1 MKALQKKEIGQFVA
15 DDFRTAAVFSEY
27 GIDFCCRGNRPLDEV
42 CSMKNIALDEILEK
56 LNVSALKQQNNT
68 QAFNT
73 WPLDLLASYIE
84 KTHHRYVES
93 KIPVLFQFLGKLCKV
108 HGERHPELHEINSL
122 FKEVAG
128 ELAQH
133 MKKEELVLFP
143 RIKKMVKSMEE
154 NSPLE
159 PAHFGTV
166 QNPISMMEHEHD
178 NAGQVFRDISKLSN
192 GYAPPEDACN
202 TYRVTFSMLDDFEK
216 DLHLHIHLENNI
228 LFPKALKMEQ
238 MLKSANQL

>member
-1 MKALQKKEIGQFVA
+1 MKAIQKKEIGQFVA
-15 DDFRTAAVFSEY
+15 ENFRTAAIFSEY

-42 CSMKNIALDEILEK
+42 CNKKNIVLDEILEK
-56 LNVSALKQQNNT
+56 LNISASQQQDNM

-73 WPLDLLASYIE
+73 WPLDLLAIYIE

-93 KIPVLFQFLGKLCKV
+93 KIPVLLQFLEKLGKV
-108 HGERHPELHEINSL
+108 HGESYPELREIESL

-154 NSPLE
+154 NRLLE
-159 PAHFGTV
+159 PANFGTV

-178 NAGQVFRDISKLSN
+178 NAGQIFRNISKLSN
-192 GYAPPEDACN
+192 GYTSPEDACN
-202 TYRVTFSMLDDFEK
+202 TYRVAFSILDEFEK

-238 MLKSANQL
+238 MLKQSNQL